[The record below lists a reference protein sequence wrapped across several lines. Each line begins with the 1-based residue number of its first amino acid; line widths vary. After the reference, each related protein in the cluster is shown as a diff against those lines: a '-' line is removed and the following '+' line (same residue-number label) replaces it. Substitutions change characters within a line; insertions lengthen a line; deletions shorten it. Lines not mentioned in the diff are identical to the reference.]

1 MSFFRVWLPYT
12 CSNQAPQ
19 TPVYVRAPRVRADIE
34 TFVFGNQTEVSEA
47 DLRFIALS
55 RDLKTDCRVLP
66 LAFVFRKI
74 EIVVQNTPDGFPA
87 GNEFGDFD
95 PAAMDVFV
103 MIRELAAESI
113 GTAINF
119 L

>member
-1 MSFFRVWLPYT
+1 MSFFRVWLPFT

-34 TFVFGNQTEVSEA
+34 TLVFGNQTKVSEA

-55 RDLKTDCRVLP
+55 RDLKTDFRAFP
-66 LAFVFRKI
+66 LAFVFREI

-87 GNEFGDFD
+87 RNQFADFD
-95 PAAMDVFV
+95 PPAM
-103 MIRELAAESI
+103 
-113 GTAINF
+113 
-119 L
+119 